1 MYPGP
6 DRICNIAP
14 PTLMALPRI
23 GDDDLKV
30 VILVQYLLDAA
41 VIASLLLRSSLLDI
55 VLIIIT

>member
-1 MYPGP
+1 
-6 DRICNIAP
+6 
-14 PTLMALPRI
+14 MALPRI